1 MGTFAME
8 LPQETP
14 GFPPIAQW
22 IDGATE
28 TVRNLEELGDSEII
42 RQRIIWER
50 QCWIWM
56 KPDCY
61 AC

>member
-1 MGTFAME
+1 ME

-56 KPDCY
+56 KPDWY